1 LRGANAIDFYNNK
14 SLVRSTI
21 RLLFDF
27 GADHSIQAI
36 DLKIEITT
44 AGSSSDSFGTLNR
57 RLSANPQ

>member
-1 LRGANAIDFYNNK
+1 MLTAYQGTPGNPAPGYDFD
-14 SLVRSTI
+14 T
-21 RLLFDF
+21 
-27 GADHSIQAI
+27 DHSIQAI